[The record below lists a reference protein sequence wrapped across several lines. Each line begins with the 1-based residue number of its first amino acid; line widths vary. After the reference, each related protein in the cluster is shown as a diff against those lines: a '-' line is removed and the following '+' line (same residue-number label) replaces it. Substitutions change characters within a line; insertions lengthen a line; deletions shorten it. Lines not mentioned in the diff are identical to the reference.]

1 MTASRVHRT
10 DLSRLAKF
18 PRTGA
23 GAARVPAT
31 IARTGIQKYGNLVE
45 YRPPEEVFAADS
57 LASLG
62 SVPVTISHPPDGV
75 TPANMRTLQIGHVS
89 DVPAESAVKLDGS
102 TEEWVRVTLVIGAAD
117 VLDILDAAPQGPEV
131 SCGYS
136 CRLDMTPG
144 VTPDGTSYHAVQR
157 DIRHNH
163 VAVLLATDEKARAG
177 ANAMIRLD
185 SEGNPQPMKILVID
199 GVEYEQGSEKHL
211 AKLAADH
218 KKALDVLQGKFD
230 ALSAQLTAEKSRA
243 DAADAKASVVAIDA
257 AVLAR
262 MALVKTAAKVL
273 PGDYD
278 TAGKSDAQI
287 RCDAVVAKLGVAKV
301 EGKSADYIQA
311 CFDGLTG
318 AVETAPAV
326 YHTPVT
332 LKADAVVNINDN
344 DDAFRASL
352 AKKVSQ

>member
-1 MTASRVHRT
+1 MTAQRVQRT

-62 SVPVTISHPPDGV
+62 STPVTVGHPPDGV
-75 TPANMRTLQIGHVS
+75 TPANMRALQIGHVS
-89 DVPAESAVKLDGS
+89 DAPAESAVKLDGS
-102 TEEWVRVTLVIGAAD
+102 SDEWVRAMMVIGAAD
-117 VLDILDAAPQGPEV
+117 VLDTLDAAAQGPEV

-144 VTPDGTSYHAVQR
+144 VAPDGTRYDAIQR
-157 DIRHNH
+157 DIRFNH
-163 VAVLLATDEKARAG
+163 VAVLLAGEKPRAG

-185 SEGNPQPMKILVID
+185 SEGNPQPMKIVVID
-199 GVEYEQGSEKHL
+199 GLEFEQGSEKHL
-211 AKLAADH
+211 AKIAADH
-218 KKALDVLQGKFD
+218 QKALDVLQGKFD
-230 ALSAQLTAEKSRA
+230 ALNAQLTAEKTRA

-278 TAGKSDAQI
+278 TADKSDAQI
-287 RCDAVVAKLGVAKV
+287 RCDAVVTKLGAAKV
-301 EGKSADYIQA
+301 EGKSDDYIQA

-326 YHTPVT
+326 YHNPTTP
-332 LKADAVVNINDN
+332 KADAVANINDS
-344 DDAFRASL
+344 DEAFRASL